1 MNNLN
6 NFSTTHFIINLGL
19 LFPNE
24 IYEILTS
31 DELKSLQKELTCLS
45 LDFNEEN
52 IKNLK
57 VTIQNLYEKYNM
69 SMVKYCSTKSFTEH
83 TFPKEILTKS
93 FSVNLRL
100 IVLKILLK
108 EYENSINSADI
119 SQQKESERIF
129 NQGLQKLCT

>member
-6 NFSTTHFIINLGL
+6 KFSTTHFIINLGL

-24 IYEILTS
+24 IYENLTV
-31 DELKSLQKELTCLS
+31 DELKSLQQELTCLS

-57 VTIQNLYEKYNM
+57 ITLKYFYKKYNM
-69 SMVKYCSTKSFTEH
+69 SMEKYCSAKSFTEH
-83 TFPKEILTKS
+83 TFPKKTLITS

-108 EYENSINSADI
+108 EYEKSIITGDI
-119 SQQKESERIF
+119 SQAKEAERIF
-129 NQGLQKLCT
+129 NQGLLKLCN